1 MANTIRIKRS
11 TGSSAPSSLANA
23 ELAYAEGSNILYYG
37 TGTGGA
43 GGSATSIEAVGGDG
57 AFFDKTTSQTA
68 NYVLAAPDG
77 SAGAA
82 SYRALAVADIPTLT
96 ASKVS
101 DFDTQVRTSRLDQLA
116 SATAVVS
123 GVTPT
128 ADAHLA
134 TKGYVDSTAQGLDV
148 KDSCK
153 VATTANITLAN
164 TQTIDGVSLAA
175 NDRVLVKDQRTAS
188 ENGLY
193 KVVDGGS
200 WTRTDDL
207 ATGADAAGAFTFVE
221 QGSTYSDVGFV
232 CSSNKG
238 SAVVGTNN
246 LAFTQFSG
254 VASVTAGNGL
264 DKSGNELSLDL
275 KANGGCVIEST
286 ELAVDLSASSITG
299 TLAVGDGGTG
309 ATSASAART
318 ALGLAIGTNVQA
330 YDAQL
335 ADVAGLAVTDGGFI
349 VGNGS
354 NFVLETGATA
364 RTSIGAQTLATDLTN
379 LSSCQ
384 SGGSS
389 ALAAL
394 TSTEIE
400 ILDGAT
406 VTTSE
411 LNTCCDGG
419 TSATSTTLATA
430 DRMVINDAG
439 TMVQV
444 ALTDLVTFLE
454 NGSVSGFELDGG
466 TF

>member
-23 ELAYAEGSNILYYG
+23 ELAFAEGSKKLFIG
-37 TGTGGA
+37 VGSGGA
-43 GGSATSIEAVGGDG
+43 GGSATTIEAIGGTG
-57 AFFDKTTSQTA
+57 SFFDKVTSQTA

-82 SYRALAVADIPTLT
+82 TYRALAVGDIPTLT
-96 ASKVS
+96 AAKVS

-175 NDRVLVKDQRTAS
+175 NDRVLVKDQSTSS

-207 ATGADAAGAFTFVE
+207 AAGSDAAGAFTFVE

-254 VASVTAGNGL
+254 QSSVTAGNGL
-264 DKSGNELSLDL
+264 DKSGNELSLDIKSGSGL
-275 KANGGCVIEST
+275 VITST
-286 ELAVDLSASSITG
+286 ELDLDADLT
-299 TLAVGDGGTG
+299 TLAGCQTG
-309 ATSASAART
+309 AAA
-318 ALGLAIGTNVQA
+318 
-330 YDAQL
+330 
-335 ADVAGLAVTDGGFI
+335 
-349 VGNGS
+349 
-354 NFVLETGATA
+354 
-364 RTSIGAQTLATDLTN
+364 
-379 LSSCQ
+379 
-384 SGGSS
+384 
-389 ALAAL
+389 ALALL
-394 TSTEIE
+394 TSTEVAT
-400 ILDGAT
+400 LDGITA
-406 VTTSE
+406 TTSE
-411 LNTCCDGG
+411 LNILSGVTATATELNYVDGV
-419 TSATSTTLATA
+419 TSAIQTQLDAKLTSSST
-430 DRMVINDAG
+430 I
-439 TMVQV
+439 
-444 ALTDLVTFLE
+444 
-454 NGSVSGFELDGG
+454 DGG